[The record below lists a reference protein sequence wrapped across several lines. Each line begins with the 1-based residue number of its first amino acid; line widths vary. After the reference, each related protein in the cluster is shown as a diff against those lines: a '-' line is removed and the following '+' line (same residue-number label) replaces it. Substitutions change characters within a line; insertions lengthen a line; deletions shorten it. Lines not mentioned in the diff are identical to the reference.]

1 MSNENLGKVLIW
13 FLFMHFKVSKNQT
26 GRKRK
31 QPVSSSGPA
40 NSSGTANTAGPS
52 PSSAPSTPS
61 THTPGDV
68 ISMPAL
74 PHSGTTSKPLMM
86 FGTDGAGTL
95 TSPSNQLVSAYFNLY
110 RLKHLNSM
118 HKFSLAFHFGSGMIK
133 ILNCGLIWIVW
144 WRMGPLMTMSSLFYH
159 MMIQTPE
166 MLVVVVW
173 MSAKVRNTPF
183 LKKILCCL
191 FCEESPKTFHLQLL

>member
-1 MSNENLGKVLIW
+1 MQ
-13 FLFMHFKVSKNQT
+13 SKALKYQT

-74 PHSGTTSKPLMM
+74 THNDNSSKPLMM
-86 FGTDGAGTL
+86 FRPDGPTTL
-95 TSPSNQLVSAYFNLY
+95 TSPSNQLVSVTCVSYVSGSVLF
-110 RLKHLNSM
+110 
-118 HKFSLAFHFGSGMIK
+118 FS
-133 ILNCGLIWIVW
+133 
-144 WRMGPLMTMSSLFYH
+144 
-159 MMIQTPE
+159 
-166 MLVVVVW
+166 
-173 MSAKVRNTPF
+173 F
-183 LKKILCCL
+183 L
-191 FCEESPKTFHLQLL
+191 

>member
-1 MSNENLGKVLIW
+1 MLLLQFTNFFFPRWWHLGWCVILLKPQCHVSPYFLSMCVHVSTLIGKGRCCSFCVYSVQYEW
-13 FLFMHFKVSKNQT
+13 QIPNIVFCAYFKGSKSQT

-74 PHSGTTSKPLMM
+74 PHSGSSSKPLMM
-86 FGTDGAGTL
+86 FGADGSGAL
-95 TSPSNQLVSAYFNLY
+95 TSPSNQLVSKFFICLY
-110 RLKHLNSM
+110 
-118 HKFSLAFHFGSGMIK
+118 
-133 ILNCGLIWIVW
+133 W
-144 WRMGPLMTMSSLFYH
+144 
-159 MMIQTPE
+159 
-166 MLVVVVW
+166 
-173 MSAKVRNTPF
+173 
-183 LKKILCCL
+183 
-191 FCEESPKTFHLQLL
+191 

>member
-1 MSNENLGKVLIW
+1 MLNMTDLYRFLTW
-13 FLFMHFKVSKNQT
+13 FSLLHLKVSKNPT

-74 PHSGTTSKPLMM
+74 PHSGGSSKPFI
-86 FGTDGAGTL
+86 FGADGTGTL
-95 TSPSNQLVSAYFNLY
+95 TSPSNQLVSRFFIL
-110 RLKHLNSM
+110 LIGEGIENSLLE
-118 HKFSLAFHFGSGMIK
+118 FSLAFHFGSGMTK
-133 ILNCGLIWIVW
+133 ILNCRLIWIVL
-144 WRMGPLMTMSSLFYH
+144 WRMDLLRTMSILFYPLMIMTL
-159 MMIQTPE
+159 E
-166 MLVVVVW
+166 MWFLVW
-173 MSAKVRNTPF
+173 M
-183 LKKILCCL
+183 
-191 FCEESPKTFHLQLL
+191 